1 MDYKELLLRFL
12 LLLISLLL
20 FIFVA
25 NRKKSDNINPMFC
38 IVSVCT
44 FMLCV
49 LFTKIEIGLGIGFGL
64 FAIFSILRFRT
75 QTFSLTTIIF
85 LFASITI
92 SILDCLFPIEKI
104 NILLEL
110 QIFLVLIFIFCFH
123 FNTDKSQKFNTIF
136 EIVLMIDDG
145 FEVENLR
152 KLIADHLKETNF
164 EFHVICINYKSKQAE
179 IKVFL

>member
-12 LLLISLLL
+12 FLIFSLLI

-25 NRKKSDNINPMFC
+25 NRKKANIINPMFC

-104 NILLEL
+104 NVLLEL
-110 QIFLVLIFIFCFH
+110 QAFLILIFVLCLH
-123 FNTDKSQKFNTIF
+123 FNTDKSQKFGTAF
-136 EIVLMIDDG
+136 EIILMIDDS
-145 FEVENLR
+145 FEIENLR
-152 KLIADHLKETNF
+152 QLITNQIKKTDF
-164 EFHVICINYKSKQAE
+164 EFHIICINYKSKQAT
-179 IKVFL
+179 IKVYC